1 MPQDPFS
8 SIAEPVQKDPF
19 ASIAE
24 ASPIA
29 PPKLTVGSPSSIA
42 PTGEAMASSGDTVQ
56 TPLNSPDP
64 NAHMFANTTPATIS
78 RTPDS
83 GVNVALENAEN
94 DLLRGGRT
102 TWLGKLLRA
111 AGAPSTGLEG
121 GVSPAVAQQ
130 IESPILGPI
139 HAAQGIAETGA
150 DKYGVSHPVAGPV
163 KAVGGVLQ
171 TLSDPLSFVAPE
183 AGALGEGSRISQ
195 AQRALIPTM
204 SQAGEKFAPIEA
216 AAAKVPINTAPARA
230 LTEQASEYGQAGSTV
245 PKVLRNFMSRT
256 NPQTGFPLPEGAE
269 STPQVLYPEG
279 RKFAEN
285 AGRLS
290 AQEVMES
297 NPQMQRL
304 TAQFAEALKT
314 ANRDAAAKVGMADAY
329 DDAMQSYR
337 GASRRAELIQNAKDV
352 AQKYILHAAATGAGL
367 GAGYDIYHRLVK

>member
-1 MPQDPFS
+1 MPQNVTIPKPLTSGATDFPNAPQS
-8 SIAEPVQKDPF
+8 G
-19 ASIAE
+19 ASDDLPAGYSRTPQ
-24 ASPIA
+24 APADDLPPGYSRAQAIA
-29 PPKLTVGSPSSIA
+29 PPPGTPSLASAPGAPPPKGTLPAPVDQSRQPGGVFGPAGAQEQGFGTNKEQAVRAAKDVGSAAADVA
-42 PTGEAMASSGDTVQ
+42 PVMTFGASLPVQAGVSAASSGLGTK
-56 TPLNSPDP
+56 L
-64 NAHMFANTTPATIS
+64 A
-78 RTPDS
+78 
-83 GVNVALENAEN
+83 
-94 DLLRGGRT
+94 GGT
-102 TWLGKLLRA
+102 N
-111 AGAPSTGLEG
+111 
-121 GVSPAVAQQ
+121 
-130 IESPILGPI
+130 
-139 HAAQGIAETGA
+139 
-150 DKYGVSHPVAGPV
+150 
-163 KAVGGVLQ
+163 LQ
-171 TLSDPLSFVAPE
+171 TLRNAAIGGAVPVAAEYLPAARRAWMPTLAE
-183 AGALGEGSRISQ
+183 AGA
-195 AQRALIPTM
+195 
-204 SQAGEKFAPIEA
+204 KFAPVEA